1 MSDDAAPH
9 VSVVIVGAGPT
20 GVTAA
25 TLLAQ
30 HGVDSLILDRWPDVY
45 PQPRAVHVDD
55 EIYRVIA
62 RLGMAEEF
70 AAISRPT
77 LGLRLVDN
85 RFRVLGEFHREPSQS
100 RNGFPQANMFDQ
112 PEFEVLLRA
121 NLKRYPNAQL
131 RGNAEVTTVSDS
143 GRGARVTF
151 IDRTDGRA
159 HHIDADYVLGC
170 DGANSLVR
178 AEIGSAMRDLKFEQ
192 RWLVVD
198 IASDADLHQWDGVHQ
213 VCDPVRAGTYMR
225 IGPARYRWEFRLL
238 DGESADHF
246 GALETL
252 RPLIAPWI
260 TEVAD
265 SEMTLLR
272 VTEYTFR
279 AQIAD
284 RWRRGN
290 VFILGDA
297 AHLTPPFIGQGLCA
311 GMRDAANLAWK
322 IAGVHNGTLGA
333 SVLDSYERERKPHA
347 RQMIRLA
354 LGVGWAMTGGGR
366 VGNVARRVV
375 LPRLRLIPGL
385 RDKVIDS
392 TTPALRAS
400 ALVSKPRRT
409 RGLAGTLCPNPL
421 LPGGRR
427 LDDEIGTGF
436 ALITTNHP
444 GAGDQA
450 QLGRRGVVVIAAEPG
465 SPLGVWLRRGRA
477 TAALVRPDRTVM
489 RAGRDLAGICA
500 WTAGPSPHRCGGIG
514 PTRRGRQPR
523 QRRSHGHAAG
533 LRQQHAAAFGANS
546 GDRREACVAVAGRLS
561 PRAGRWPSTHRSPQG
576 RGPRA

>member
-1 MSDDAAPH
+1 MSDNAAPH
-9 VSVVIVGAGPT
+9 VPVVIVGAGPT

-30 HGVDSLILDRWPDVY
+30 HGVDSLILDRWADVY
-45 PQPRAVHVDD
+45 PQPRAVHLDD

-62 RLGMAEEF
+62 RLGITDEF

-131 RGNAEVTTVSDS
+131 RGNAEVTAVSDT

-151 IDRTDGRA
+151 SDRTDGRV

-178 AEIGSAMRDLKFEQ
+178 SEIDSAMRDLKFEQ

-198 IASDADLHQWDGVHQ
+198 MASDSDLQQWDGVHQ
-213 VCDPVRAGTYMR
+213 VCDPARAGTYMR
-225 IGPARYRWEFRLL
+225 IGPGRYRWEFRLL
-238 DGESADHF
+238 DGESADDF
-246 GALETL
+246 GTLDTL
-252 RPLIAPWI
+252 RPLIAPW
-260 TEVAD
+260 TAGVAD

-272 VTEYTFR
+272 VAEYTFR

-284 RWRRGN
+284 RWRRRN
-290 VFILGDA
+290 IFILGDA

-322 IAGVHNGTLGA
+322 LAGVHHGTLDA

-347 RQMIRLA
+347 RHMIRLA

-366 VGNVARRVV
+366 MGSAARRLV

-385 RDKVIDS
+385 REKVIDS

-400 ALVSKPRRT
+400 ALVFKSRRPHQ
-409 RGLAGTLCPNPL
+409 LAGTLCPNPL
-421 LPGGRR
+421 LPNGRR
-427 LDDEIGTGF
+427 LDDVIGTGF
-436 ALITTNHP
+436 ALITTSQP

-450 QLGRRGVVVIAAEPG
+450 LLRRHGVAVVAAEPG
-465 SPLGVWLRRGRA
+465 GALETWLRRGHA
-477 TAALVRPDRTVM
+477 TVALVRPDGTVM
-489 RAGRDLAGICA
+489 RAGRDLAALCA
-500 WTAGPSPHRCGGIG
+500 WTA
-514 PTRRGRQPR
+514 TVLN
-523 QRRSHGHAAG
+523 AG
-533 LRQQHAAAFGANS
+533 
-546 GDRREACVAVAGRLS
+546 
-561 PRAGRWPSTHRSPQG
+561 
-576 RGPRA
+576 